1 MEEKKFFRLLR
12 QSNEMEKDPE
22 TPILIAAGIP
32 CSEPEESDIF
42 LADQMTADRYILL
55 DSIRT
60 IEDNFHFSEREEYI
74 NLAKDFLADQMNLN
88 QSAAFYYHTANDF
101 SGAFIGTYKGIDEE
115 VAQMIKDESLEL
127 VNFLKPQP
135 LVLDIELGDL
145 LLKTYGT
152 CDSFGHVIFDE
163 KELKDCAQTLLLKLQ

>member
-74 NLAKDFLADQMNLN
+74 NLAKDFLADQM
-88 QSAAFYYHTANDF
+88 TADDF
-101 SGAFIGTYKGIDEE
+101 SGAFIGTYKGIGEE

>member
-12 QSNEMEKDPE
+12 QYNEMEKNPE
-22 TPILIAAGIP
+22 TPILIAGRIP
-32 CSEPEESDIF
+32 CLEPEESDI
-42 LADQMTADRYILL
+42 LL
-55 DSIRT
+55 DSINFRYFLRNVNRT

-74 NLAKDFLADQMNLN
+74 NLAKDFLADQM
-88 QSAAFYYHTANDF
+88 TADDF

-163 KELKDCAQTLLLKLQ
+163 KELKDCAQILLLKLQ